1 MVAVSVAIS
10 LMLQNK
16 HFDGKHY
23 NIKSLKHEAQS
34 RAVTYLQEDGFK
46 DCVSTLIKGTASADP
61 KCFVRGGPFLTM
73 NFLVYE
79 GREDPNTTN
88 SRSSSACQGNAI

>member
-10 LMLQNK
+10 LMLKNK

-23 NIKSLKHEAQS
+23 NIKNLKQEAQR

-46 DCVSTLIKGTASADP
+46 DYVSTLIKGTACTYPESFAR
-61 KCFVRGGPFLTM
+61 VGPTFTTFL
-73 NFLVYE
+73 
-79 GREDPNTTN
+79 
-88 SRSSSACQGNAI
+88 

>member
-23 NIKSLKHEAQS
+23 NIKNLKQEAQR
-34 RAVTYLQEDGFK
+34 RAVTYLEEDGFK
-46 DCVSTLIKGTASADP
+46 DCVSNHMKGTACADP
-61 KCFVRGGPFLTM
+61 ERFARVSPTFTTFL
-73 NFLVYE
+73 
-79 GREDPNTTN
+79 
-88 SRSSSACQGNAI
+88 

>member
-16 HFDGKHY
+16 YFDGKHY
-23 NIKSLKHEAQS
+23 NIKNLKHEAQR

-46 DCVSTLIKGTASADP
+46 DYVSTLIQGAACADP
-61 KCFVRGGPFLTM
+61 ESFVRGVQL
-73 NFLVYE
+73 
-79 GREDPNTTN
+79 
-88 SRSSSACQGNAI
+88 

>member
-23 NIKSLKHEAQS
+23 NIKNLKHEAQK

-46 DCVSTLIKGTASADP
+46 DYVRTLIKVTAWADP
-61 KCFVRGGPFLTM
+61 ESFVRGAQL
-73 NFLVYE
+73 
-79 GREDPNTTN
+79 
-88 SRSSSACQGNAI
+88 